1 MGKVFKEIDGTLER
15 WISEQAMFFVGTAP
29 DEGGH
34 VNVSPKAPIESFI
47 VLDPH
52 TVAYLD
58 LVGSGVET
66 IAHTRQNGR
75 ICIMF
80 CAFEGR
86 PRIVRLHGR
95 AEVLPTGSQEFGELL
110 SRFDRAAIPG
120 SEPGMRSLVRVVVD
134 RASDSCGFDVPLMSF
149 EGRRPQRMD
158 WLENRMRRGG
168 EAALG
173 DYVADHNE
181 RSIDGLPGISPE
193 LTPLIDSG

>member
-1 MGKVFKEIDGTLER
+1 MGNVFDEIDPKLER
-15 WISEQAMFFVGTAP
+15 WISEQVMFFVGTAP

-34 VNVSPKAPIESFI
+34 VNVSPKAPIQSFVVI
-47 VLDPH
+47 DPH

-58 LVGSGVET
+58 LLGSGIET

-80 CAFEGR
+80 CAFDGR

-95 AEVLPTGSQEFGELL
+95 GEALETGSPEFDELL
-110 SRFDRAAIPG
+110 ARFDRTAIPG
-120 SEPGMRSLVRVVVD
+120 SDPGMRSLVRVAVD
-134 RASDSCGFDVPLMSF
+134 RVSDSCGFDVPLMSF
-149 EGRRPQRMD
+149 EGRRPQRLA
-158 WLENRMRRGG
+158 WLENRLKGG

-173 DYVADHNE
+173 DYVASHNE
-181 RSIDGLPGISPE
+181 HSIDGLPGLEPR

>member
-1 MGKVFKEIDGTLER
+1 MGNVFDEIDPKLER
-15 WISEQAMFFVGTAP
+15 WISEQVMFFVGTAP

-34 VNVSPKAPIESFI
+34 VNVSPKAPIQSFLVI
-47 VLDPH
+47 DPH

-58 LVGSGVET
+58 LLGSGIET

-80 CAFEGR
+80 CAFDGR

-95 AEVLPTGSQEFGELL
+95 GEALETGSPEFDDLL
-110 SRFDRAAIPG
+110 ARFDRTAIPG
-120 SEPGMRSLVRVVVD
+120 SDPGMRSLVRVAVD
-134 RASDSCGFDVPLMSF
+134 RVSDSCGFDVPLMSF
-149 EGRRPQRMD
+149 EGRRPQRLA
-158 WLENRMRRGG
+158 WLENRLKGG

-173 DYVADHNE
+173 DYVASHNE
-181 RSIDGLPGISPE
+181 HSIDGLPGLEPR

>member
-1 MGKVFKEIDGTLER
+1 V
-15 WISEQAMFFVGTAP
+15 MFFVGTAP

-34 VNVSPKAPIESFI
+34 VNVSPKAPIESFV

-58 LVGSGVET
+58 LVGSGIET
-66 IAHTRQNGR
+66 VAHTRQNGR

-80 CAFEGR
+80 CAFDGR

-95 AEVLPTGSQEFGELL
+95 AQVLETGSAHFEALL
-110 SRFDRAAIPG
+110 PRFDRASIPG
-120 SEPGMRSLVRVVVD
+120 SDPGMRSLVRVTVERV
-134 RASDSCGFDVPLMSF
+134 SDSCGFDVPLMSF
-149 EGRRPQRMD
+149 EGRRPQRMA
-158 WLENRMRRGG
+158 WLENRMRQGG

-173 DYVADHNE
+173 DYVANHNE
-181 RSIDGLPGISPE
+181 RSIDGLPGIEPG

>member
-1 MGKVFKEIDGTLER
+1 MGKVFESIDADLER
-15 WISEQAMFFVGTAP
+15 WIGDQVMFFVGTAP
-29 DEGGH
+29 ERDGH
-34 VNVSPKAPIESFI
+34 VNISPKAPIESFA

-58 LVGSGVET
+58 LLGSGIET

-80 CAFEGR
+80 CAFQGR

-95 AEVLPTGSQEFGELL
+95 AEVLEVGSPDFEALL
-110 SRFDRAAIPG
+110 SHFDRSAIPG
-120 SEPGMRSLVRVVVD
+120 SDPGMRSLVRVAVD
-134 RASDSCGFDVPLMSF
+134 RVSDSCGFDVPLMAF
-149 EGRRPQRMD
+149 EARRPQRSA
-158 WLENRMRRGG
+158 WLENRLRKGG

-173 DYVADHNE
+173 EYVASHNE
-181 RSIDGLPGISPE
+181 HSIDGLPGLEPR

>member
-1 MGKVFKEIDGTLER
+1 MGKVFEKIDGELER
-15 WISEQAMFFVGTAP
+15 WISEQVMFFVGSAP
-29 DEGGH
+29 EDGGH
-34 VNVSPKAPIESFI
+34 VNVSPKAPIESFA

-66 IAHTRQNGR
+66 IAHARQNGR

-95 AEVLPTGSQEFGELL
+95 AEVMKAGSPEFGALL
-110 SRFDRAAIPG
+110 SRFDRDAIPG
-120 SEPGMRSLVRVVVD
+120 SDPGMRSLVQVAVD
-134 RASDSCGFDVPLMSF
+134 RVSDSCGFDVPLMEF
-149 EGRRPQRMD
+149 QGRRPQRMA

-173 DYVADHNE
+173 EYVADHNE
-181 RSIDGLPGISPE
+181 RSIDGLPGIEPA
-193 LTPLIDSG
+193 LTPLIDAG

>member
-1 MGKVFKEIDGTLER
+1 MGNVFDEIDPKLER
-15 WISEQAMFFVGTAP
+15 WISEQVMFFVGTAP

-34 VNVSPKAPIESFI
+34 VNVSPKAPIQSFLVI
-47 VLDPH
+47 DPH

-58 LVGSGVET
+58 LLGSGIET

-80 CAFEGR
+80 CAFDGR

-95 AEVLPTGSQEFGELL
+95 AEALETGSPEFDELL
-110 SRFDRAAIPG
+110 ARFDRTAIPG
-120 SEPGMRSLVRVVVD
+120 SDPGMRSLVRVAVD
-134 RASDSCGFDVPLMSF
+134 RVSDSCGFDVPLMSF
-149 EGRRPQRMD
+149 EGRRPQRLA
-158 WLENRMRRGG
+158 WLENRLKGG

-173 DYVADHNE
+173 DYVASHNE
-181 RSIDGLPGISPE
+181 HSIDGLPGLEPR